1 MTVIPASGINF
12 GFTGADVW
20 NNSMLIVSS
29 LGTFV
34 MIALAITFTPRII
47 GVLKRLFG
55 GGRA

>member
-12 GFTGADVW
+12 GFTGADIW
-20 NNSMLIVSS
+20 NNAMLIVSS

-34 MIALAITFTPRII
+34 VIGLAIAFAPRII

-55 GGRA
+55 GRA